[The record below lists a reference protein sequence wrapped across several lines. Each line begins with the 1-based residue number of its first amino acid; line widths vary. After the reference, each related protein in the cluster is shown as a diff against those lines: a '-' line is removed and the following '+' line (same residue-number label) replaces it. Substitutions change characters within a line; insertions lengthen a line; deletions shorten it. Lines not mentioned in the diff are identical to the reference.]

1 RYLEPL
7 FENAD
12 DYAAFL
18 NRHGKA
24 SVGRADLD
32 AYEGDAYLGVDCGS
46 TTTKLVLM
54 AEDGRILYDYYSAN
68 RGNPVEII
76 REQLVKI
83 RARCGDRVTVRG
95 SAATGY
101 GEDLVKNAFSIDA
114 GLVETMAHFKAA
126 RFFDP
131 SVDFILDIGGQDIKC
146 FKVRDNAI
154 DSIMLNEACSSGCGS
169 FIGTFA
175 QSMGYSV
182 EEFAKLGLFARYPV
196 DLGSRCTVFM
206 NSSVKQAQKEGAGV
220 EDISAGISISVVKNA
235 IYKVIR
241 AHSAEELGQSIVVQ
255 GGTFLND
262 AVLRGF
268 EQEIGHDVVRPA
280 IAGLMGATA
289 PRCAGAGAAGVVAHL
304 GKGAR
309 GFRHASNRS
318 PAACAATTATSPS
331 TPSAAARNSFPATAA
346 NARSAGRRRSRCP
359 TSSPGSSSS
368 LRRSSPCPAGA
379 AKSASP
385 SDSTCLRTSPSGTP
399 SSPPSASRW

>member
-1 RYLEPL
+1 
-7 FENAD
+7 
-12 DYAAFL
+12 
-18 NRHGKA
+18 
-24 SVGRADLD
+24 
-32 AYEGDAYLGVDCGS
+32 
-46 TTTKLVLM
+46 M

-196 DLGSRCTVFM
+196 DLGSRCTV
-206 NSSVKQAQKEGAGV
+206 
-220 EDISAGISISVVKNA
+220 
-235 IYKVIR
+235 
-241 AHSAEELGQSIVVQ
+241 HELVGQ
-255 GGTFLND
+255 
-262 AVLRGF
+262 
-268 EQEIGHDVVRPA
+268 
-280 IAGLMGATA
+280 
-289 PRCAGAGAAGVVAHL
+289 AGAEGGRGRRGYFRGNIHFGRQERDL
-304 GKGAR
+304 QGHPRPLRRGAR
-309 GFRHASNRS
+309 AEHRR
-318 PAACAATTATSPS
+318 
-331 TPSAAARNSFPATAA
+331 
-346 NARSAGRRRSRCP
+346 AGGHLLKRR
-359 TSSPGSSSS
+359 
-368 LRRSSPCPAGA
+368 GA
-379 AKSASP
+379 P
-385 SDSTCLRTSPSGTP
+385 QL
-399 SSPPSASRW
+399 